1 MNTLESRK
9 THWMMTSAAPEIPE
23 QARRHGATAPL
34 SLRARF
40 DLATL
45 VTAGVASTVF
55 FLLPVWAP
63 IDRSADLTATAMQS
77 ALILAPGPV
86 VDPTNATL
94 LALATVDV
102 YQPAP
107 HAEPTRTRS
116 VRPPQPAPA
125 LVPPRAPAR
134 EPQSKLARLLLGDGR
149 ERVQPF
155 PRPASRAAR

>member
-9 THWMMTSAAPEIPE
+9 AHWMMT
-23 QARRHGATAPL
+23 RNGATAPL

-63 IDRSADLTATAMQS
+63 IDRSADLSATEIQS
-77 ALILAPGPV
+77 ALILAPGSV
-86 VDPTNATL
+86 VDPANTTL
-94 LALATVDV
+94 SALAIVDV

-107 HAEPTRTRS
+107 HAERTSTRS
-116 VRPPQPAPA
+116 ARPPRPTPA
-125 LVPPRAPAR
+125 LVRPRAAAK
-134 EPQSKLARLLLGDGR
+134 EPQSKLARFLLGDGS

-155 PRPASRAAR
+155 PRPASRSAR